1 MYARPRLFSTATA
14 VIAAP
19 VVGWCMLWRWAPS
32 PRGGCPSPEAT
43 HTGLRLAFDQGQ
55 NLRRWRKLGDIDLG
69 EIAERCER
77 LARAAA
83 PTPHR
88 HRRDSSPTRLS
99 SVCTAS
105 ASSCGLSS
113 TGEGPGGG
121 VAAAASV
128 GAASG
133 GVALSAGSA
142 GAGAGAAT
150 EAPYSRSDLFRA
162 RSEHRRM
169 DPV

>member
-19 VVGWCMLWRWAPS
+19 VVGWCMFWRWAPS

-77 LARAAA
+77 LAQAAA
-83 PTPHR
+83 QHPIDTAGIAADTLELGLYR
-88 HRRDSSPTRLS
+88 ERKLMGLELYRRGPWRRRRSSSFRRRSLRWRRFVSRL
-99 SVCTAS
+99 CWRRRW
-105 ASSCGLSS
+105 CCDR
-113 TGEGPGGG
+113 
-121 VAAAASV
+121 
-128 GAASG
+128 
-133 GVALSAGSA
+133 GS
-142 GAGAGAAT
+142 
-150 EAPYSRSDLFRA
+150 LFQ
-162 RSEHRRM
+162 
-169 DPV
+169 V